1 MIVDEEDFYFFL
13 VEQQV
18 ILVGDGV
25 EKRREVLL
33 GVVKWNNERDSNHDD
48 FIIAQMD
55 NAWKKMCFM
64 IK

>member
-1 MIVDEEDFYFFL
+1 MA
-13 VEQQV
+13 
-18 ILVGDGV
+18 GDGV
-25 EKRREVLL
+25 EKWREILL